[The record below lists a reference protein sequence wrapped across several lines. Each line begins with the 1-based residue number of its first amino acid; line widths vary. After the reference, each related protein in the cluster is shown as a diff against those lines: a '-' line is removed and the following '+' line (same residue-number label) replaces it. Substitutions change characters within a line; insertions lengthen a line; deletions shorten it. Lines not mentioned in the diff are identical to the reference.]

1 MIDEQLYSF
10 LSTNT
15 AITDACP
22 RIYGVDAPADV
33 TLPLI
38 TYAEYS
44 NYRTRSWDG
53 VNQQIQSNLT
63 IDVWAKSKIE
73 AADIANVILDELED
87 YAGLWGTKTIQQV
100 DIGGAVLSYDAEQAE
115 YGCSIDVEVWY
126 F

>member
-1 MIDEQLYSF
+1 MIDEHLYSF
-10 LSTNT
+10 LSSNT
-15 AITDACP
+15 AITDICP
-22 RIYGVDAPADV
+22 RIFSVDAPADV
-33 TLPLI
+33 DLPLV
-38 TYAEYS
+38 TYQELS

-87 YAGLWGTKTIQQV
+87 YAGAMGAKTVQQV
-100 DIGGAVLSYDAEQAE
+100 DISGAVLSYDAEQAE

-126 F
+126 Y